1 MIVFLT
7 SLTVSAS
14 EPIGPESLEIPYQ
27 SSTAL
32 GDTLREADEAMMDG
46 YLQRATTI
54 AIGQVVAVRPGSF
67 GNREVA
73 TLLIEE
79 PLRGEQVGLVEF
91 TVPQKPQAGR
101 IQPSVIEGYQLL
113 VFLDSNNTLLDDE
126 GLFFLEGGFAW
137 RNRTDRVFLR
147 PSVDR
152 VWAEGI
158 DPTEDY
164 VTFPVSTLRDEML
177 MSEPPRRWWVTSR

>member
-1 MIVFLT
+1 
-7 SLTVSAS
+7 
-14 EPIGPESLEIPYQ
+14 
-27 SSTAL
+27 
-32 GDTLREADEAMMDG
+32 MMDG

>member
-1 MIVFLT
+1 MMADYLER
-7 SLTVSAS
+7 AS
-14 EPIGPESLEIPYQ
+14 
-27 SSTAL
+27 
-32 GDTLREADEAMMDG
+32 
-46 YLQRATTI
+46 TI
-54 AIGQVVAVRPGSF
+54 AIGQVVAVRPDSF

-79 PLRGEQVGLVEF
+79 PLRGDRVGLVEF

-126 GLFFLEGGFAW
+126 GLFFIEGGFAW

-152 VWAEGI
+152 VWEEGI

-164 VTFPVSTLRDEML
+164 VTFPMSTLRDEMVTP
-177 MSEPPRRWWVTSR
+177 ERPRRWWVSSR